1 MYAYKYACIQQ
12 DMVSSS
18 DDEGSLASYS
28 SDDRRGSWE
37 HLRMV
42 EAEGNLARGQSSED
56 GSEAEIDRMDAEIR
70 DNVTGFTPM
79 RRSTSWAS
87 DATTIR
93 GPVPMMEDIDDI
105 PANMTG
111 ILQPIDTD
119 RKIHNYIHNYI
130 HT

>member
-1 MYAYKYACIQQ
+1 
-12 DMVSSS
+12 MVSSS

-93 GPVPMMEDIDDI
+93 GPVPNDM

>member
-18 DDEGSLASYS
+18 DDEERMVDGSWERTMGA
-28 SDDRRGSWE
+28 WE

-42 EAEGNLARGQSSED
+42 EAAGNLARGQSSED

-70 DNVTGFTPM
+70 DNVTGFTLM

-93 GPVPMMEDIDDI
+93 GPVPNDM